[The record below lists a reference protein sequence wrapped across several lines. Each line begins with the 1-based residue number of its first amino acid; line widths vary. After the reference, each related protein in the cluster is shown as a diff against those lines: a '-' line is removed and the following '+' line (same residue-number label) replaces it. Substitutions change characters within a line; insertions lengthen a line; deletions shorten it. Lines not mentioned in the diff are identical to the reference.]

1 MRLSENRVEL
11 LSFPPRP
18 ATDRFIARE
27 HAEQLQGD
35 IPMLRISIAIVLFT
49 ASFLIM
55 SQWDPRPFSAQT
67 QLQEHDEQAQLTTP
81 TK

>member
-1 MRLSENRVEL
+1 
-11 LSFPPRP
+11 
-18 ATDRFIARE
+18 
-27 HAEQLQGD
+27 
-35 IPMLRISIAIVLFT
+35 MLRISIAIVLFT